1 MHKRLVDE
9 ILMLE
14 DMNSKKSI
22 KQVADILGITEKTV
36 RTDIKE
42 IDTFLQIKQLG
53 QIDVIKGNI
62 TVNATFSQ
70 VIRAIRHMSISE
82 YYMLKSERLEAEC
95 LLLLLLSDYITLQ
108 AIGEILSV
116 F

>member
-42 IDTFLQIKQLG
+42 IDTPSNKTTWT
-53 QIDVIKGNI
+53 DRCDK
-62 TVNATFSQ
+62 
-70 VIRAIRHMSISE
+70 RE
-82 YYMLKSERLEAEC
+82 YNCKCYIFT
-95 LLLLLLSDYITLQ
+95 SD
-108 AIGEILSV
+108 
-116 F
+116 

>member
-42 IDTFLQIKQLG
+42 IDTFLQIQQLG
-53 QIDVIKGNI
+53 
-62 TVNATFSQ
+62 
-70 VIRAIRHMSISE
+70 
-82 YYMLKSERLEAEC
+82 
-95 LLLLLLSDYITLQ
+95 
-108 AIGEILSV
+108 
-116 F
+116 

>member
-70 VIRAIRHMSISE
+70 
-82 YYMLKSERLEAEC
+82 
-95 LLLLLLSDYITLQ
+95 
-108 AIGEILSV
+108 
-116 F
+116 

>member
-53 QIDVIKGNI
+53 QIRNI
-62 TVNATFSQ
+62 LLIAM
-70 VIRAIRHMSISE
+70 A
-82 YYMLKSERLEAEC
+82 LLC
-95 LLLLLLSDYITLQ
+95 LQI
-108 AIGEILSV
+108 
-116 F
+116 